1 MKYLLH
7 SAIMLVC
14 FFTFLS
20 CKKADAGA
28 ASKSAPTNL
37 TVVAAVSTDGS
48 GIVNFTASADNSISY
63 EYEFGNGANKTVPSG
78 TTSYQYTLAGSNT
91 YDVIVTARSASGLS
105 VKKTIQLL
113 VDIKATVPGLLWA
126 EEFNVDGAP
135 DPTKWGY
142 DLGNNNGWGNAEL
155 EYYTSRRENSIV
167 EGGVLKIKAI
177 KENFSGFTYTSARLL
192 SKDKFAFK
200 YGTVE
205 VRAKIPAGVGTWPAI
220 WMLGANIGTAGWPAC
235 GEIDIMEHK
244 GSELNKI
251 YGTLHYPGRAG
262 GNADGNTKIVANA
275 TTEFHIYKLEWTATA
290 IKVYADGQLVHSVTN
305 TNSIPF
311 NHDFFVILN
320 LAIGGT
326 FAGPVDAGLN
336 NASME
341 VDYVRVY
348 K

>member
-7 SAIMLVC
+7 SAVIIAC

-20 CKKADAGA
+20 CKKAGAGTTT
-28 ASKSAPTNL
+28 KSAPTNL
-37 TVVAAVSTDGS
+37 SVVAAVSTDGS
-48 GIVNFTASADNSISY
+48 GTVNFTASAENSVSF
-63 EYEFGNGANKTVPSG
+63 EYEFGNGDNKTVPSG
-78 TTSYQYTLAGSNT
+78 TTSYKYTLAGSNT
-91 YDVIVTARSASGLS
+91 YDVVVTARSSSGLS
-105 VKKTIQLL
+105 VKKTIQVL
-113 VDIKATVPGLLWA
+113 VVINATTPGLLWA
-126 EEFNVDGAP
+126 DEFSVDGAP

-155 EYYTSRRENSIV
+155 EYYTSRRDNSIV
-167 EGGVLKIKAI
+167 EGGVLKIKAV
-177 KENFSGFTYTSARLL
+177 KENYSGFTYTSGRLL

-200 YGTVE
+200 YGKIE
-205 VRAKIPAGVGTWPAI
+205 IKAKLPAGVGTWPAI
-220 WMLGANIGTAGWPAC
+220 WMLGDNIGTAGWPTC

-251 YGTLHYPGRAG
+251 YGTLHYPGRSG
-262 GNADGNTKIVANA
+262 GNADGNTKTIANA
-275 TTEFHIYKLEWTATA
+275 STEFHIYSLDWSATA
-290 IKVYADGQLVHSVTN
+290 IKIYVDDQLIHNVPN
-305 TNSIPF
+305 TNNIPF

-326 FAGPVDAGLN
+326 FAGPVDADLN
-336 NASME
+336 NATME